1 MFKKILVMV
10 SILVF
15 ISTTSVFAE
24 VIDFEDVVSEPG
36 GKIVDPYK
44 GFNWNN
50 DRDFSVVNASNY
62 GFIGS
67 GYHTLD
73 PDGVVGYNAYGYD
86 PIIIN
91 RDDGSLF
98 DFIGADFAG
107 AWNSADIHVEG
118 WIGSTMID
126 SVVMGIDT
134 NFVTNLV
141 ANFSNIEFLKI
152 YSVGSDD
159 QWCMDNFEY
168 EVGNTAPVPEPAT
181 MILFGIGL
189 TGLISIHY
197 KRKKS

>member
-24 VIDFEDVVSEPG
+24 VIDFEDVISEPG

-44 GFNWNN
+44 GFNWSN
-50 DRDFSVVNASNY
+50 DKDLYVLDGSSYN
-62 GFIGS
+62 GS

-73 PDGVVGYNAYGYD
+73 PDGIVAFNGYGYD
-86 PIIIN
+86 PVVIN
-91 RDDGSLF
+91 RADGSLF
-98 DFIGADFAG
+98 DFIGADFTG

-118 WIGSTMID
+118 WVGNTLID
-126 SVVMGIDT
+126 SVIMGIDI
-134 NFVTNLV
+134 NFVTNIV

-159 QWCMDNFEY
+159 QWCIDNFEY
-168 EVGNTAPVPEPAT
+168 ETGNTAPVPEPAT
-181 MILFGIGL
+181 MILFGIGI
-189 TGLISIHY
+189 TGLIGIHF
-197 KRKKS
+197 KRKNS